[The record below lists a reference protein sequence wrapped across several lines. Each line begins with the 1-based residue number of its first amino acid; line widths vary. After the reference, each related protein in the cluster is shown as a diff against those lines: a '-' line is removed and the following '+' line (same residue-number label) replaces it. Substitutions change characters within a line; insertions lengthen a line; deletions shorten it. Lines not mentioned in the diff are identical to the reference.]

1 MNDWLASSRRRLEGM
16 KVAAQ
21 YQEVGRIERFGD
33 GIAIVSGLGHTR
45 LGELIMLGGDAVALT
60 MGVSES
66 HVQCVLLSGSGEVD
80 AGNEATRTGTVADVP
95 VGEALLGRVIDPLG
109 MPLDGQPAPRIDRR
123 DPVER
128 AAPGIVDRDF
138 VNEPLATGITVV
150 DSMIPLGRGQRQ
162 LIIGDRKTGK
172 TTIAVD
178 TIINQRETG
187 VIAVYVSIGQ
197 KDSGVAQV
205 MEEIRAHGAIDNAI
219 FVIGRADAMPGLQWL
234 APYAGCAIAEY
245 FRDHGK
251 HALLVLDDLTKH
263 AAVYRQLSLLLR
275 RPPGREAYP
284 GDIFHVHARLL
295 ERAAKLSK
303 AKGGGSITAL
313 PIAET
318 QAGNLSAYVPTNLIS
333 ITDGQIYLEP
343 KLFNE
348 GHKPAV
354 NVGLSVSRVGA
365 RAQPPVLQKLAGDLR
380 LGYAQF
386 LELEVFTRF
395 GSIVDE
401 RTRGVIEHGRRIR
414 AALDQP
420 QNQPLSLAEEVAL
433 MLALLENLLDTAP
446 LETVAVLRQGLR
458 AALDKDCPEVAH
470 RINETGALTDADR
483 ATLLAM
489 LKDRIGSLTP
499 QPAEDTGDGTP
510 RPA

>member
-1 MNDWLASSRRRLEGM
+1 MNDWLARSRQRLEGL
-16 KVAAQ
+16 KVETQ
-21 YQEVGRIERFGD
+21 YQEVGRVEHFGD
-33 GIAIVSGLGHTR
+33 GIAIVSGLSHTR
-45 LGELIMLGGDAVALT
+45 LGELIVLGGDAVALT
-60 MGVSES
+60 MGVSERE
-66 HVQCVLLSGSGEVD
+66 VQCVLLQASGDVS
-80 AGNEATRTGTVADVP
+80 AGAEATRTGSVADVP

-109 MPLDGQPAPRIDRR
+109 RPLDGQPAPKITRR

-128 AAPGIVDRDF
+128 PAPGIVERDF
-138 VNEPLATGITVV
+138 VAEPLATGITVV

-178 TIINQRETG
+178 TIINQRDTG
-187 VIAVYVSIGQ
+187 VIAIYVSIGQ

-205 MEEIRAHGAIDNAI
+205 MEQIREHGAFDRSV
-219 FVIGRADAMPGLQWL
+219 FVIGRADAPPGLQWL

-245 FRDHGK
+245 FRDQGK

-275 RPPGREAYP
+275 HPPGREAYP
-284 GDIFHVHARLL
+284 GDIFHIHARLL
-295 ERAAKLSK
+295 ERAAKMSQ

-313 PIAET
+313 PVAET

-365 RAQPPVLQKLAGDLR
+365 RAQPPALQQLAGDLR

-420 QNQPLSLAEEVAL
+420 QNAPLSLAEEIAL
-433 MLALLENLLDTAP
+433 MLALLEKLLDDAP
-446 LETVAVLRQGLR
+446 LESVSAFRQGLR
-458 AALDKDCPEVAH
+458 TMLDKQCPEVAH
-470 RINETGALTDADR
+470 RINETGALSDEDR
-483 ATLLAM
+483 ATLRDALKAQVAM
-489 LKDRIGSLTP
+489 LQKPPEEKS
-499 QPAEDTGDGTP
+499 DGTT